1 VIIPVIIIPIL
12 LSSSSAIIIIIIIN
26 HLVTTYHQNETKSIG
41 PGTTVYRL
49 WNPQSNLFCSLTTSY
64 DTATIQFPF
73 FCALF
78 ICIISSINDPPLQP
92 VVKDDTWCF
101 QAQNLIVEDFQI
113 MMLAALAC
121 WH

>member
-12 LSSSSAIIIIIIIN
+12 LSSSSAIIIIIIN

-64 DTATIQFPF
+64 DAATIQFPF

-78 ICIISSINDPPLQP
+78 ICIISSINDPPLRPLSPPLLVSVLVIQQQSSMFP
-92 VVKDDTWCF
+92 LFVS
-101 QAQNLIVEDFQI
+101 
-113 MMLAALAC
+113 LAVRLLQ
-121 WH
+121 